1 MIINHNISAMNA
13 NRMFANNVS
22 KMEKN
27 TTALASGL
35 RINQGSDD
43 AAGLAVSEKM
53 RGQIRGLNQ
62 ASRNIQDSIS
72 LVQTTEGFLK
82 ETNDVLHRMRELSVQ
97 AANGTYT
104 KEDRAQITVE
114 LDEMVKE
121 VNRIHE
127 DAKFNTIRLLDG
139 YGLRNNSFATIDANG
154 DYADGKFNGAA
165 FDSGKLVSRNANFN
179 ATTYDNGTKS
189 LIPHSD
195 NPELF
200 VPNNGLVVQSGAN
213 TDERMFAKFDAF
225 NTYALGLTQQP
236 DAGNQPYAANTNLA
250 WREKSFY
257 NEKAVD
263 INADMYLESEIS
275 AAPLGEGIPG
285 TTGATTGNPGVT
297 IHNLFAVIDSAD
309 AANTVNRVNVNTS
322 ERATETITV
331 LDVALNKVNKQR
343 ADLGAFQN
351 RLEKASEGVDNAAE
365 NLQAAESR
373 IRDTDMAKEFVE
385 FTKNQILSQSAASM
399 TGQANMRS
407 QLVMRILG

>member
-1 MIINHNISAMNA
+1 
-13 NRMFANNVS
+13 
-22 KMEKN
+22 
-27 TTALASGL
+27 
-35 RINQGSDD
+35 
-43 AAGLAVSEKM
+43 
-53 RGQIRGLNQ
+53 
-62 ASRNIQDSIS
+62 
-72 LVQTTEGFLK
+72 
-82 ETNDVLHRMRELSVQ
+82 MRELSVQ

-165 FDSGKLVSRNANFN
+165 FEPGTLASRNANFTGEN
-179 ATTYDNGTKS
+179 NY
-189 LIPHSD
+189 
-195 NPELF
+195 
-200 VPNNGLVVQSGAN
+200 PNNGLVVQSGAN

-257 NEKAVD
+257 NENAVD

-275 AAPLGEGIPG
+275 AAPLGGGIPG
-285 TTGATTGNPGVT
+285 TTGATTDNPGVT